1 MLRTFPIASVLSRS
15 LQPWPSKK
23 PKNGCVILVV
33 RPRAILHRL
42 RSDGLRVVI
51 IDWLSLIRHAVKTT
65 ALQQLEERS
74 LACNSSGWP
83 NPLFGW
89 IVSVYPVEIALSSSA
104 YHPQNA

>member
-1 MLRTFPIASVLSRS
+1 MRRTFPIASVLSRS

-51 IDWLSLIRHAVKTT
+51 LLPATKPCRLPFASQTEACPVSRLRLCVVIVVAHRTT
-65 ALQQLEERS
+65 SPVPIVHQ
-74 LACNSSGWP
+74 
-83 NPLFGW
+83 FGHQE
-89 IVSVYPVEIALSSSA
+89 VPPVMV
-104 YHPQNA
+104 

>member
-1 MLRTFPIASVLSRS
+1 MRRTFPIASVLSRS

-51 IDWLSLIRHAVKTT
+51 LIERKIIPAEAITHEPHSGIYLIHNDA
-65 ALQQLEERS
+65 ALIEGLLE
-74 LACNSSGWP
+74 
-83 NPLFGW
+83 
-89 IVSVYPVEIALSSSA
+89 YIAAQKGRNGRLKA
-104 YHPQNA
+104 TP